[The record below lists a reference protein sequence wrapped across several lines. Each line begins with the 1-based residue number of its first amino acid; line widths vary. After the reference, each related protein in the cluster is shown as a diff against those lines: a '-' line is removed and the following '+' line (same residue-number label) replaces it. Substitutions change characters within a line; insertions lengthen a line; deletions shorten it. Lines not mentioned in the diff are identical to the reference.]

1 MHPHNAIQSM
11 IEFLERRR
19 PLVVLLVLIL
29 TLSLIPALETFFF
42 LGNSWQ
48 GIPPVFGDETLYHA
62 RVQTIVQGHTGGNP
76 YFMEH
81 SDGPPLVV
89 FGGAWLNAIPG
100 LLGVSFNTTL
110 LLNFMLWSL
119 LFALSAFYLF
129 RELQVTPWVAVGST
143 VFVYLQSYAH
153 VWRPANLQPV
163 YPFIFLFYLVL
174 ARFMCE
180 QSRRN
185 SILLALATGATFY
198 LYAFLW
204 QIAVVTLG
212 LLALYAFARKN
223 WPLLRATIF
232 SSCIGGAIGLPVPL
246 YVVWLSHTSPYFWE
260 SLGRLGLVNTHLPM
274 AEVMYSG
281 GWIGIVLVL
290 LFVLFRRV
298 QTLQEDAAFVSLGLF
313 LAISGFGLL
322 GMQGSNLITGKLF
335 ETAEHVRILI
345 LPWLVFATASLGIF
359 LWERRVLL
367 SKSVRVFSIAVIM
380 LLAGADGY
388 FLREYIAPFL
398 PASISRESWQTQQLY
413 AKPFAWLQQQE
424 KDPIVVWSD
433 PHDFLATDLPVFTR
447 HFALYAYWGMLE
459 LVPEGEIRER
469 YLISQYFNNPTLSDL
484 KSESEM
490 SLYLGRH
497 DFPHEA
503 KTVERGI
510 KLCRILFFW
519 DTHKECGTPPTPQ
532 SLLGEKFF
540 TDLENRFQT
549 DIKPNIKAYLK
560 KYHVAYILKDKVL
573 NPAYHPETLGAKL
586 VYADDRFEIYHL

>member
-1 MHPHNAIQSM
+1 MQKIRELLRQH
-11 IEFLERRR
+11 R
-19 PLVVLLVLIL
+19 PFAVLLGIVFVL
-29 TLSLIPALETFFF
+29 TAIPVIDVF
-42 LGNSWQ
+42 LVLGSSWQ
-48 GIPPVFGDETLYHA
+48 GIPPAFTDESLYLA

-76 YFMEH
+76 YFKEH

-100 LLGVSFNTTL
+100 LFGISFNTAL
-110 LLNFMLWSL
+110 LLNFVVWSL
-119 LFALSAFYLF
+119 LFASSAFYLF
-129 RELQVTPWVAVGST
+129 RELRVTPWVSVGST
-143 VFVYLQSYAH
+143 VFIYLQSYAH

-163 YPFIFLFYLVL
+163 YPFIFLFYIAL
-174 ARFMCE
+174 ARFMRE

-185 SILLALATGATFY
+185 SLLLGLATGATFY

-223 WPLLRATIF
+223 WPLLRATFF

-246 YVVWLSHTSPYFWE
+246 YVLWLSYASPYFWE

-281 GWIGIVLVL
+281 GWVGIVLVL
-290 LFVLFRRV
+290 LLVLFKRV
-298 QTLQEDAAFVSLGLF
+298 QMLREDAAFVSLGLF
-313 LAISGFGLL
+313 FMISGLGLW

-345 LPWLVFATASLGIF
+345 LPWLVFATVSFGVF
-359 LWERRVLL
+359 LWERRAIIP
-367 SKSVRVFSIAVIM
+367 KSVRVFSIAVII
-380 LLAGADGY
+380 LLSGAHGY

-459 LVPEGEIRER
+459 LVPEGEVRER
-469 YLISQYFNNPTLSDL
+469 YLVSQYFNNPTLSDF

-490 SLYLGRH
+490 ALYLGRH

-519 DTHKECGTPPTPQ
+519 DTHKDCGTVPTPQ
-532 SLLGEKFF
+532 SLLGVKFF
-540 TDLENRFQT
+540 TDLESKFQT
-549 DIKPNIKAYLK
+549 DIRPNIKAYLT

-573 NPAYHPETLGAKL
+573 NPTYHPETLGAKL
-586 VYADDRFEIYHL
+586 VYFDDRFEIYRL